1 MTVGARPS
9 ISSKMGLIEK
19 DLDRWGSKIPPPIY
33 LEKGGP
39 LGLQFFKISKSMK
52 SCILMQMGSE
62 NHNMTSNVENLR
74 PTLVFENRR
83 RRLKFGMVLRILL

>member
-1 MTVGARPS
+1 MGNAITEFEDGFDRKRFGPVGV
-9 ISSKMGLIEK
+9 KNT
-19 DLDRWGSKIPPPIY
+19 PPIY

-39 LGLQFFKISKSMK
+39 LGLKFFKISKLMK
-52 SCILMQMGSE
+52 CCILMQMGSE

-83 RRLKFGMVLRILL
+83 GRLKFGMVARVGM